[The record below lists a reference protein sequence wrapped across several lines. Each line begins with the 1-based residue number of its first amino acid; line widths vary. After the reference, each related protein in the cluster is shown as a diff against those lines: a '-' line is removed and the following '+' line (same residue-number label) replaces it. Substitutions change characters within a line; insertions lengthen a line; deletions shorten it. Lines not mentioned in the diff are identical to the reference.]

1 MLQTALNILGLPARN
16 CLMVGDRLYTD
27 IAMAVDAGLDS
38 ALVLTGDSTR
48 AMVESL
54 PPERRP
60 MWVLSRIDEL
70 LPEGSGSA
78 DRRSVS

>member
-38 ALVLTGDSTR
+38 ALVLTGTARDDGREFAAR
-48 AMVESL
+48 AASHVGTKS
-54 PPERRP
+54 
-60 MWVLSRIDEL
+60 
-70 LPEGSGSA
+70 
-78 DRRSVS
+78 DRRAPPGRVGERG